1 MKIALLGYG
10 KMGKA
15 IEVIALERGH
25 EVVLR
30 VDVSNAEDREK
41 LSKETA
47 DVVIEFSSPHAAAD
61 NLRFCMEKGLKVVC
75 GTTGWLQHKQEIEE
89 LCRARKASFFY
100 ASNYSI
106 GVNLFFH
113 LNKVLARLMA
123 PQKQYAVYTAEIH
136 HTEKLDAPSGTA
148 ITLAEGILENRTD
161 KTSWVNNLLARP
173 DEVPIWSSREGKVP
187 GTHTIKYISDVDEIE
202 IKHTAYSRTGFALG
216 AVLAAE
222 WLADKEGIYGME
234 DMLRLEE
241 DNS

>member
-15 IEVIALERGH
+15 IEAIALERGH
-25 EVVLR
+25 EVVFR
-30 VDVSNAEDREK
+30 IDVSNAGDRDR
-41 LSKETA
+41 LSKETV
-47 DVVIEFSSPHAAAD
+47 DVVIEFSSPHSAAD
-61 NLRFCMEKGLKVVC
+61 NLRFCMENGLKVVC
-75 GTTGWLQHKQEIEE
+75 GTTGWLQHKEEIEG
-89 LCRARKASFFY
+89 LCEANKASFFY

-123 PQKQYAVYTAEIH
+123 PQKQYTVFTSEIH

-148 ITLAEGILENRTD
+148 ITLAEGIIENNED
-161 KTSWVNNLLARP
+161 KTSWVNNILAKP
-173 DEVPIWSSREGKVP
+173 GEVPIWSSREGKVP

-202 IKHTAYSRTGFALG
+202 IRHEAYSRTGFALG

-222 WLADKEGIYGME
+222 WVADKVGIFGMD
-234 DMLRLEE
+234 DMLKL
-241 DNS
+241 